1 MPQVCHSLNNLENVT
16 TMLKAIK
23 QFFEHN
29 IFHIEEQAED
39 SQRRLQIATAA
50 LLIETARADFAI
62 EDQELNQI
70 AASLKAKFNL
80 SAGEVDELMEL
91 AKQKTKQ
98 ATSYYEFTS
107 LINKG
112 FTFEQKIKVIELMW
126 EVAYADDHLQKY
138 EEALIRKI
146 SDLLY
151 IPHSDFIA
159 AKLRVKPH

>member
-1 MPQVCHSLNNLENVT
+1 
-16 TMLKAIK
+16 MLKAIK
-23 QFFEHN
+23 QFFENN
-29 IFHIEEQAED
+29 IFNVEEQSAED

-50 LLIETARADFAI
+50 LLIETARADFKM
-62 EDQELNQI
+62 EDQELDQI
-70 AASLKAKFNL
+70 AASLKGKFEL

-91 AKQKTKQ
+91 AKQQTKL

-112 FTFEQKIKVIELMW
+112 FSFDQKIKVIELMW
-126 EVAYADDHLQKY
+126 QVAYADDHLQKY

-159 AKLRVKPH
+159 AKLRVKPHKPI

>member
-1 MPQVCHSLNNLENVT
+1 
-16 TMLKAIK
+16 MLKAIK
-23 QFFEHN
+23 QFFEN
-29 IFHIEEQAED
+29 NVFSQEEQADD
-39 SQRRLQIATAA
+39 SPRRLQIATAA
-50 LLIETARADFAI
+50 LLIETARADFEI

-91 AKQKTKQ
+91 AKQKAKQ

-112 FTFEQKIKVIELMW
+112 FTFEQKLKVIELMW
-126 EVAYADDHLQKY
+126 QVAYADDYLQKY

-159 AKLRVKPH
+159 AKLRVKPR

>member
-23 QFFEHN
+23 QFFENN